1 MGGVPPNMGC
11 GMAGADVAV
20 GSGMAVG
27 VGPGF
32 VVGGGLVAVGPVAT
46 TIFVGDMAVSTGEI
60 VAVGATPGVVAA
72 SDVAV
77 GSSPPQAAAMTRTST
92 SNSGTVMLN
101 LVDQLRRIPYHL
113 FKHLSV

>member
-1 MGGVPPNMGC
+1 MGC

-20 GSGMAVG
+20 GSG
-27 VGPGF
+27 
-32 VVGGGLVAVGPVAT
+32 VAVGAGLVIWGG

-72 SDVAV
+72 GDVAV
-77 GSSPPQAAAMTRTST
+77 GSSPPQAAAMTRT

-101 LVDQLRRIPYHL
+101 LVDQLRRIPYLL